1 MHITQDV
8 RHAIRSMISR
18 PVFSVVAVVALS
30 LGIGANSAIFSVVNA
45 VLLQPLSYPDSDRVM
60 SVLHQGAR
68 AVAPANYFDWRDQNR
83 SFSAITAAQWWEPT
97 ISGNEYPEQVR
108 ALQANG
114 DVFEVFGVPP
124 LFGRGFLPGEDLPGN
139 ERVVVLGNGLWQR
152 RFGGDRS
159 ILGSTL
165 SLDGIG
171 YTIIGV
177 MPKGHEFV
185 PFWAS
190 EAELMTPLTLAD
202 RRNDRGGQSLRVFAR
217 LAEGMTEERAQSEMA
232 GIMSVLASEDP
243 RNNAGLTVHVVPV
256 IQNVVGDIR
265 PVLLALVGAVG
276 FVLLIACTNVANLL
290 MSRAVTRRKEIA
302 IRMAVGANR
311 SRVIQQLLTES
322 LLLSGL
328 GGLGG
333 LMLAVWGIDVLEAMS
348 PVSIPRVESVQLD
361 TSVILFTIG
370 VSLLTGLLFGLIPA
384 VQTSGT
390 DMNVVM
396 NEDARGSAE
405 GGSRNRLRSALI
417 VSEVALTL
425 MLLIGAGLMLR
436 SFTNLQNIDPGFD
449 DTNLLTMTVSVAGSQ
464 NATGPRRSL
473 FYQETIEQVG
483 SLPGVTMVSAINHLP
498 LNGDLWG
505 LSLSFEGRPVADPKD
520 QLSGTYRV
528 VFPEFFKTMGIPLVA
543 GRDFTHRDVLGVP
556 GVALI
561 NENMAQREFT
571 GRNPLGERIAI
582 GNRDNPEWLTVVGVA
597 GNIRQGSWVEENR
610 YDVYLPYLQTQSYL
624 EDSSSG
630 YQYMT
635 LVARTSGPPMDLA
648 AAVSQSIW
656 QVDKNVPVSQI
667 TSMSKV
673 VADQLWQPRFSMFLF
688 TVFAAVALTLAAIGI
703 YGVMAYAVSQRTR
716 EIGIRMALGAGTDA
730 ILKLILARG
739 IALTI
744 IGTVLGL
751 ILAVLL
757 VGVMSDLVYGIN
769 VTDPITFIAGS
780 LVLFCVALLAC
791 YIPARRAMRVNP
803 VTALKYE

>member
-1 MHITQDV
+1 MHIAQD
-8 RHAIRSMISR
+8 IRQGLRALKSR
-18 PVFSVVAVVALS
+18 PLFSIVAIVALS

-45 VLLQPLSYPDSDRVM
+45 VLLQPLSYPDSDRIV

-68 AVAPANYFDWRDQNR
+68 AVAPANYFDWREENQ
-83 SFSAITAAQWWEPT
+83 SFSAITATQWWEPT
-97 ISGNEYPEQVR
+97 LSGDEYPEQVR

-114 DVFEVFGVPP
+114 DIFDVFGVTPA
-124 LFGRGFLPGEDLPGN
+124 LGRGFLPGEDLPGKD
-139 ERVVVLGNGLWQR
+139 RVVVLGNGLWQR
-152 RFGGDRS
+152 RFGANRNV
-159 ILGSTL
+159 LGSTL
-165 SLDGIG
+165 SLNGESYIV
-171 YTIIGV
+171 IGV
-177 MPKGHEFV
+177 MPTGHEFV

-190 EAELMTPLTLAD
+190 EAELLTPVTLAD

-217 LAEGMTEERAQSEMA
+217 LADGTTQERAQSEMA

-243 RNNAGLTVHVVPV
+243 KNNAGLTVHVVPV
-256 IQNVVGDIR
+256 IQNVVGDIQ
-265 PVLLALVGAVG
+265 PVLLALLGAVG

-290 MSRAVTRRKEIA
+290 LGRAVTRRKEIA

-333 LMLAVWGIDVLEAMS
+333 LMLALWGIDVLGAMS
-348 PVSIPRVESVQLD
+348 PASIPRVESIQLD
-361 TSVILFTIG
+361 TSVVLFTIS

-384 VQTSGT
+384 VQTSST
-390 DMNVVM
+390 DMSEVM

-405 GGSRNRLRSALI
+405 GGSRSRLRSALI

-449 DTNLLTMTVSVAGSQ
+449 DKNLLTMTVSVAGSRY
-464 NATGPRRSL
+464 AEGPRRSL
-473 FYQETIEQVG
+473 FFQETIDQVG
-483 SLPGVTMVSAINHLP
+483 ALPGITTVSAINHLP

-505 LSLSFEGRPVADPKD
+505 LSLSFEGRPVPDPED

-528 VFPEFFKTMGIPLVA
+528 VFPDFFKTMGIPLMA
-543 GRDFTHRDVLGVP
+543 GRDFSERDVLGVP
-556 GVALI
+556 GVAMI
-561 NENMAQREFT
+561 NENMAQREFA
-571 GRNPLGERIAI
+571 GENPLGRRIAI
-582 GNRDNPEWLTVVGVA
+582 GNRDNPEWLTVVGVT
-597 GNIRQGSWVEENR
+597 GNVRQGSWVEENR
-610 YDVYLPYLQTQSYL
+610 YDVYVPYLQTQSYL
-624 EDSSSG
+624 EEASSG

-635 LVARTSGPPMDLA
+635 LVAKTSGPPMDLA
-648 AAVSQSIW
+648 AAVSKSIW

-688 TVFAAVALTLAAIGI
+688 SVFAAVALTLAAIGI
-703 YGVMAYAVSQRTR
+703 YGVMAYSVSQRTR
-716 EIGIRMALGAGTDA
+716 EIGIRMALGAGNEA
-730 ILKLILARG
+730 ILNLILARG
-739 IALTI
+739 IALTA
-744 IGTVLGL
+744 IGTVIGL
-751 ILAVLL
+751 ILTTLL

-780 LVLFCVALLAC
+780 LVLFGVALLSC
-791 YIPARRAMRVNP
+791 YIPARRAVRVNP
-803 VTALKYE
+803 VTALKYQ